1 MLRFDDRNPG
11 AFSSPDSGQAN
22 KTRGTRRAQ
31 KTVTLADPRDH
42 EMWFHPI
49 CVLNQFWAEIF
60 SFLTWVKMGNVF
72 CCEGLSVSVTA
83 AVCVCPAC
91 DHVIV
96 FVSSS
101 VCVCVCLFVFVC
113 VNYVLALFVFVSVSV

>member
-31 KTVTLADPRDH
+31 KTVTLADPRGH

-72 CCEGLSVSVTA
+72 CCEGASVSVTA
-83 AVCVCPAC
+83 AVCV
-91 DHVIV
+91 
-96 FVSSS
+96 S
-101 VCVCVCLFVFVC
+101 VLVTTSL
-113 VNYVLALFVFVSVSV
+113 SV